1 VTPAAAALLLVLA
14 APPATAPEP
23 APSRA
28 PRALLYSL
36 VPGDHLVYRQRLERE
51 TRSSTVESRSEA
63 EWESHVL
70 VLAERAGSWRIGI
83 ERNRTRADLL
93 RYRENG
99 RDRVESE
106 RPGFAEALATRG
118 TAFAETS
125 WLTPSGRALLAWS
138 AVREATSERL
148 PFVHEVEPLP
158 AEAVAPGGSFASP
171 GLLGLKMKAVGFET
185 VGGEECLRL
194 EGESGGTKLRHW
206 HCPSS
211 GTLGRLEYEAEY
223 GGPGGVLVKERYE
236 LERVSLS
243 RGETVATWLRDAKTA
258 RGALTALAASDQLDV
273 APEAL
278 DALLDGA
285 ADAGVERLALAV
297 AWRHRLPPPPADVL
311 RRLASS
317 PSPRVK
323 ALAERFSSPRP
334 EAPDALVRLARAVR
348 SSAELPTWAG
358 PVEAGWGRRALLA
371 QRAPGQVP
379 GTTLRFM
386 EAERFRG
393 RPYVLHVPDDYRGDE
408 PFPLVVVLGG
418 GPGRAIPTAQTAR
431 STLEPLGELAVFPQA
446 NGMWWEEEPGA
457 AVAALLAEVLAEL
470 NVDTDRVTITGFS
483 NGGTGSLLYASRMPH
498 RFAAV
503 ASLMGGG
510 LPFFEPDGAIDPPA
524 IARIPFLFV
533 HGDRDELIPFSASER
548 TARAMR
554 KANPEAVAE
563 VHVLPGR
570 RHDIV
575 YGREE
580 GLAFPFLERYARDP
594 FPRRVSLRARSLEYP
609 RAFWAEVVEKGGGVA
624 EIDGAIDGETI
635 ALRTRSV
642 KRLRLLLRRDLL
654 DLSQPVRVTI
664 DGREAF
670 TGKVAEDPSVLLR
683 SWRETGDPQL
693 AYSAEVALD
702 VR

>member
-1 VTPAAAALLLVLA
+1 
-14 APPATAPEP
+14 
-23 APSRA
+23 
-28 PRALLYSL
+28 
-36 VPGDHLVYRQRLERE
+36 
-51 TRSSTVESRSEA
+51 
-63 EWESHVL
+63 
-70 VLAERAGSWRIGI
+70 
-83 ERNRTRADLL
+83 
-93 RYRENG
+93 
-99 RDRVESE
+99 
-106 RPGFAEALATRG
+106 
-118 TAFAETS
+118 
-125 WLTPSGRALLAWS
+125 
-138 AVREATSERL
+138 
-148 PFVHEVEPLP
+148 
-158 AEAVAPGGSFASP
+158 
-171 GLLGLKMKAVGFET
+171 
-185 VGGEECLRL
+185 
-194 EGESGGTKLRHW
+194 
-206 HCPSS
+206 
-211 GTLGRLEYEAEY
+211 
-223 GGPGGVLVKERYE
+223 
-236 LERVSLS
+236 
-243 RGETVATWLRDAKTA
+243 
-258 RGALTALAASDQLDV
+258 
-273 APEAL
+273 
-278 DALLDGA
+278 
-285 ADAGVERLALAV
+285 
-297 AWRHRLPPPPADVL
+297 
-311 RRLASS
+311 
-317 PSPRVK
+317 
-323 ALAERFSSPRP
+323 
-334 EAPDALVRLARAVR
+334 
-348 SSAELPTWAG
+348 
-358 PVEAGWGRRALLA
+358 
-371 QRAPGQVP
+371 VP

-431 STLEPLGELAVFPQA
+431 STLEPRGELAVFPQA

-510 LPFFEPDGAIDPPA
+510 LPFFEPDGAIDA
-524 IARIPFLFV
+524 ASIARIPFLFV

-563 VHVLPGR
+563 MHVLPGR
-570 RHDIV
+570 PHDVV

-580 GLAFPFLERYARDP
+580 GLTFPFLERYVRDP
-594 FPRRVSLRARSLEYP
+594 FPKRVSLRARSLEYP

-642 KRLRLLLRRDLL
+642 KRLRLLLRPDLL
-654 DLSQPVRVTI
+654 DLKRPVRVTI

-693 AYSAEVALD
+693 AHSAEVALD